1 MGHAGHEPRFYVV
14 RRLGFQLCQ
23 LQVFLDFHPAGR
35 LPFQYPNPA
44 ERHEQNEEDSRACNE
59 QIPDERAVV
68 RFSPQVDPFR
78 VDGQP
83 FFLGYGGQGLV
94 QDGDQLGPVLSYG
107 EMEGELLF
115 RLEGHEL
122 EVGEP
127 RGFNEEMGGGQISYK
142 GGFRAV
148 GHRGEGRLHR
158 IVEAEVDGRV
168 ADEVAV
174 VGTVP
179 LDGHGLP
186 VQVLYVVDVR
196 LGGSRDDDSLEV
208 VVRPGEEEIALPL
221 RSLGYGGKHVQI
233 PFQGLRV
240 GLRPGESFRRL
251 EPDTELPFH
260 DPDILRGDSLVAA
273 V

>member
-1 MGHAGHEPRFYVV
+1 MKPDFTLFAASASSLAF
-14 RRLGFQLCQ
+14 

-122 EVGEP
+122 EVGDPVDLMRKWVVARFPTKAVSVPLATEV
-127 RGFNEEMGGGQISYK
+127 
-142 GGFRAV
+142 RAV
-148 GHRGEGRLHR
+148 S
-158 IVEAEVDGRV
+158 
-168 ADEVAV
+168 
-174 VGTVP
+174 T
-179 LDGHGLP
+179 
-186 VQVLYVVDVR
+186 
-196 LGGSRDDDSLEV
+196 
-208 VVRPGEEEIALPL
+208 
-221 RSLGYGGKHVQI
+221 
-233 PFQGLRV
+233 
-240 GLRPGESFRRL
+240 ES
-251 EPDTELPFH
+251 
-260 DPDILRGDSLVAA
+260 
-273 V
+273 